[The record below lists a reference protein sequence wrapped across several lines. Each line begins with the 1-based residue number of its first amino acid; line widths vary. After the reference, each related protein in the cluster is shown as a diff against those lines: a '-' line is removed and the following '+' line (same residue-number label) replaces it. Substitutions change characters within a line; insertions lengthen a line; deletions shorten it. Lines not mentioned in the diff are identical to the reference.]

1 MTPLVV
7 DASALLEYL
16 LRSPRGARLAPLL
29 QESGSDLH
37 APALCD
43 VEIGSG
49 LVRLLARHLLEIR
62 RAEEILEDLADLR
75 LARHGHLSLVPRA
88 LALRDNFSVYDGM
101 YVVLAESL
109 DAPLVTADAKLA
121 RAARKH
127 TALDVRTA

>member
-16 LRSPRGARLAPLL
+16 LGSPAGARIAPLL
-29 QESGSDLH
+29 QSQDADLH

-49 LVRLLARHLLEIR
+49 LVRLLARR
-62 RAEEILEDLADLR
+62 RIGVQRATELLEDLGDMP

-88 LALRDNFSVYDGM
+88 LALRENFSIYDGV
-101 YVVLAESL
+101 YVALAESL
-109 DAPLVTADAKLA
+109 GATLVTADAKLA
-121 RAARKH
+121 RAARTH
-127 TALDVRTA
+127 SRVDVQRV